1 MSRRTPIAKARFP
14 ERAAVFAA
22 LGDETR
28 LRLLRKLADGEA
40 QSISR
45 LAEGSPLTRQ
55 AVTKH
60 LAVLEGAGLVRRARE
75 GRESLYVMRPE
86 PLRDAFSYL
95 DDVARQWDDALA
107 RLKSF
112 LEK

>member
-1 MSRRTPIAKARFP
+1 LS

-22 LGDETR
+22 LGDATR
-28 LRLLRKLADGEA
+28 LGLLGRLAKGEA

-55 AVTKH
+55 AVSKH
-60 LAVLEGAGLVRRARE
+60 LAVLEGAGLVRRKRE
-75 GRESLYVMRPE
+75 GRESLYAMRPE
-86 PLRDAFSYL
+86 RLRDAFSYL
-95 DDVARQWDDALA
+95 DDVAQQWEDALG

-112 LEK
+112 LEN

>member
-1 MSRRTPIAKARFP
+1 MSRRRASAKARLP
-14 ERAAVFAA
+14 ERAAIFAA

-28 LRLLRKLADGEA
+28 LQLLGKLAEGEA

-45 LAEGSPLTRQ
+45 LAAGSPLTRQ

-60 LAVLEGAGLVRRARE
+60 LGVLEQAGLVRRKRA
-75 GRESLYVMRPE
+75 GRESLYAMRPE

-95 DDVARQWDDALA
+95 DDVSRAWDDALA

-112 LEK
+112 VEE

>member
-1 MSRRTPIAKARFP
+1 MSRRVSSRARLP
-14 ERAAVFAA
+14 AQALVFAA

-28 LRLLRKLADGEA
+28 LALLARLAGGEA

-45 LAEGSPLTRQ
+45 LAEGSTLTRQ

-60 LAVLEGAGLVRRARE
+60 LGVLEGAGLVRRKRA
-75 GRESLYVMRPE
+75 GRESLYAMRPE

-95 DDVARQWDDALA
+95 DDVSRAWDDALG
-107 RLKSF
+107 RLKRCV
-112 LEK
+112 EE